1 MIYAIIYS
9 GIFINI
15 KLIFS
20 LEVKTDINLCK
31 FVNYGIR

>member
-9 GIFINI
+9 GIFINM
-15 KLIFS
+15 KLIFI
-20 LEVKTDINLCK
+20 LKVKTNINLCK